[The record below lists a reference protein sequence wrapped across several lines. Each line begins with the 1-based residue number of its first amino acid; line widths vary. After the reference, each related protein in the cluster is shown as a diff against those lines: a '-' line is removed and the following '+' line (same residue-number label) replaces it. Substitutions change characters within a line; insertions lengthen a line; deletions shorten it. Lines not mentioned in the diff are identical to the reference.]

1 MNPTETYT
9 AFQLR
14 NDIPDFKPGDTIAV
28 HIKISE
34 GNKERIQVFQGIVIK
49 KRGKSNEKSN
59 KIPEFNSSFTVRKIS
74 NGVGVEKIFPMYSP
88 VIDRIEIVKRG
99 AVRRAK
105 LFYLRERTGKSA
117 RVAEKKMIETVPPAG
132 AADSE
137 GPKKK
142 TTKKG
147 KVSGRQKA
155 DSTRST
161 EEKTVPAAAE
171 TTEG

>member
-14 NDIPDFKPGDTIAV
+14 NDLPDFKPGDTIAV

-49 KRGKSNEKSN
+49 KRGKSNEKNS

-117 RVAEKKMIETVPPAG
+117 RVAEKKVLEPVAP
-132 AADSE
+132 
-137 GPKKK
+137 
-142 TTKKG
+142 
-147 KVSGRQKA
+147 KVSGSGAKKA
-155 DSTRST
+155 KKTKS
-161 EEKTVPAAAE
+161 EKPKPETKNVEAVE
-171 TTEG
+171 GTTEG